1 MGLNFAVGNVLF
13 GGLVWMG
20 FTNVKVAVINPA
32 TALERDVELLVDTG
46 AVLSSV
52 PRSVLEALGIKPIG
66 RRRLRVYGGQVI
78 EREAAVVVIRYEKVR
93 AGATVLFAEEEDTP
107 VLGATALEALGYQVD
122 PTTRQLKP
130 TELLM
135 I

>member
-1 MGLNFAVGNVLF
+1 
-13 GGLVWMG
+13 MG

>member
-1 MGLNFAVGNVLF
+1 
-13 GGLVWMG
+13 MG
-20 FTNVKVAVINPA
+20 FTNVKVAVINPV

-52 PRSVLEALGIKPIG
+52 PRKVLEALGIKPIG

>member
-1 MGLNFAVGNVLF
+1 MILLGKEAL
-13 GGLVWMG
+13 G
-20 FTNVKVAVINPA
+20 FTYVKVRLHNPA
-32 TALERDVELLVDTG
+32 DLAISDEVELLVDTG

-52 PRSVLEALGIKPIG
+52 PRSILERLGLTPIE
-66 RRRLRVYGGQVI
+66 RRGLRVYGG
-78 EREAAVVVIRYEKVR
+78 AVVERHVGGLVFEYDGNRAMAPVIFGEEK
-93 AGATVLFAEEEDTP
+93 DTS

-122 PTTRQLKP
+122 PVTRQLRP

>member
-1 MGLNFAVGNVLF
+1 L
-13 GGLVWMG
+13 G
-20 FTNVKVAVINPA
+20 FTYAKVRLYNPA
-32 TALERDVELLVDTG
+32 DLDKFDEVELLVDTG

-52 PRSVLEALGIKPIG
+52 PRPALEKLGLRPLD
-66 RRRLRVYGGQVI
+66 RRGLRVYGGAVV
-78 EREAAVVVIRYEKVR
+78 EREIGGLVFEYGGNRAMAPVIFGEEK
-93 AGATVLFAEEEDTP
+93 DMP

-122 PTTRQLKP
+122 PVTKRLKP

>member
-1 MGLNFAVGNVLF
+1 
-13 GGLVWMG
+13 MG

-52 PRSVLEALGIKPIG
+52 PRSVLEGLGIKPIG

-93 AGATVLFAEEEDTP
+93 AGATVLFAEEDTP

>member
-1 MGLNFAVGNVLF
+1 
-13 GGLVWMG
+13 MG
-20 FTNVKVAVINPA
+20 FTNVKLTVINPA
-32 TALERDVELLVDTG
+32 TALGRDVELLVDTG
-46 AVLSSV
+46 AILSSV
-52 PRSVLEALGIKPIG
+52 PRKILEGLGIKPIG

-78 EREAAVVVIRYEKVR
+78 EREVAVVIIQYEKVR
-93 AGATVLFAEEEDTP
+93 AGATVLFAEKEDTP